1 MKRWNKPR
9 TVRIANRATVTAEGY
24 SIISLR
30 QLQLS
35 EVWYVPA
42 FKNLRLLS
50 VKSLA
55 LDGHSIVFEGDTTTC
70 LKHGD
75 VVFEAYIDRGTYIV
89 EDGKA
94 FFTNGGENKDDPLDR
109 TF

>member
-1 MKRWNKPR
+1 MKQWNEPR
-9 TVRIANRATVTAEGY
+9 TIRIANGITVAAEGY
-24 SIISLR
+24 SIVSLG

-35 EVWYVPA
+35 EVWYVLA
-42 FKNLRLLS
+42 FNNLQLLS

-70 LKHGD
+70 LKHRD
-75 VVFEAYIDRGTYIV
+75 VVFKARINQGTYIV
-89 EDGKA
+89 KDRRA
-94 FFTNGGENKDDPLDR
+94 FFTNRGENDPLDE

>member
-1 MKRWNKPR
+1 M
-9 TVRIANRATVTAEGY
+9 
-24 SIISLR
+24 
-30 QLQLS
+30 
-35 EVWYVPA
+35 WYVLA

-75 VVFEAYIDRGTYIV
+75 VVFKACIDRGSYIV
-89 EDGKA
+89 KDGRA
-94 FFTNGGENKDDPLDR
+94 FFTNGGENDPLDSDPLSG